1 MTISFAIL
9 LSSVLLEALGR
20 GFPWD
25 GPLVVGHKL
34 ASPIDENDASLCIFV
49 TDLWTRR
56 QHVPPTPSS
65 RGGGRCPITGDAMTF
80 TFQDVLLRHAVDQMQ
95 Q

>member
-9 LSSVLLEALGR
+9 LTSVLLEALGR

-56 QHVPPTPSS
+56 QHVPPTPNSCS
-65 RGGGRCPITGDAMTF
+65 VIAEHDKKVAWRTLGELD
-80 TFQDVLLRHAVDQMQ
+80 
-95 Q
+95 